1 MASNSIIPD
10 FMSENPNDIFQILMP
25 LKLKID
31 HESYSNSH
39 YVVAVKNI
47 TKNEVFTYEMAP
59 ELLFQYFP
67 SGKYFQNGFNTK
79 GKSYSSK
86 EKYSFDIDTSKIN
99 QDNIKISSLL
109 SEKNIV
115 SLIGWKRKYL
125 NEANNLYC
133 YYIEQNNQKIIIPQY
148 AVALYYYFRFSRM
161 REAAFSCKLDDLF
174 IGANCDANDAS
185 IILNYFANDVDAA
198 FIHRFVCQE
207 KARKAFDDIGR
218 YILVYLKSMKE
229 KYNKDNIDSMPIKA
243 KFPVI
248 NKFTIDARVSRV
260 YNEDTKK
267 EYYFVHEIIDDNSD
281 IGFRKF
287 IKYFQRDKI
296 IQDISDIDNVGIIK
310 SEIPT
315 HTSQILRVN
324 NATKKYTQRYITK
337 DKKLKCSSLNNVVV
351 GQEEITKDVLI
362 DKMNIYE
369 KSQSDEVVDESLT
382 ESSISG
388 EKTIRKIIISSSY
401 KKQDSVKEYIH
412 NFEIFNQYVYFLK
425 YQSSISN
432 LNLNEVQKLP
442 EIINKETSKA
452 NQKGIIHGRARQ
464 FITVTFKYKN
474 IYVGLLEIENTAHA
488 TASTWVIVSSQ
499 LVDKDI
505 FSKFINFYLDNNL
518 TIHEIKNRY
527 KEGQLKFTTKYHERS
542 KNLLEDDKR
551 NWFAGLIRKISFGK

>member
-1 MASNSIIPD
+1 MASNNIIPD

-39 YVVAVKNI
+39 YVVAAKNI

-67 SGKYFQNGFNTK
+67 PGKYFQNGFNTK

-133 YYIEQNNQKIIIPQY
+133 YYIEQDNQKIIIPQY

-161 REAAFSCKLDDLF
+161 RETAFSCKLDDLF

-185 IILNYFANDVDAA
+185 IILNYFANDADAA
-198 FIHRFVCQE
+198 FIHRFVCKE

-218 YILVYLKSMKE
+218 YIIVYLKTMKE

-243 KFPVI
+243 KFPVA

-287 IKYFQRDKI
+287 TKYFQKDKT

-337 DKKLKCSSLNNVVV
+337 DKKLKCGSLSNVDI

-369 KSQSDEVVDESLT
+369 KSLSDEVVDQSLT

-388 EKTIRKIIISSSY
+388 EKTIRKIIISSSIQ
-401 KKQDSVKEYIH
+401 KQELPPKEYVH
-412 NFEIFNQYVYFLK
+412 NFDIFNQYADFLK
-425 YQSSISN
+425 DQTFILDFN
-432 LNLNEVQKLP
+432 LNQVQKLP
-442 EIINKETSKA
+442 ETTIAETSKT
-452 NQKGIIHGRARQ
+452 NPKGFVLGRERQ
-464 FITVTFKYKN
+464 YITATFKFEES
-474 IYVGLLEIENTAHA
+474 YVGLLEIENATNA
-488 TASTWVIVSSQ
+488 TASTWVIVSSEP
-499 LVDKDI
+499 VDKHTFD
-505 FSKFINFYLDNNL
+505 KFIDHYLGDNL
-518 TIHEIKNRY
+518 SIQEIKDKYESNP
-527 KEGQLKFTTKYHERS
+527 LKFTTKNHERTRELQES
-542 KNLLEDDKR
+542 DKNK
-551 NWFAGLIRKISFGK
+551 WVVGLIRKIF

>member
-67 SGKYFQNGFNTK
+67 PGKYFKNGLKTKYKNDVCNKKHSFNIDA
-79 GKSYSSK
+79 SK
-86 EKYSFDIDTSKIN
+86 MIG
-99 QDNIKISSLL
+99 DNIKITSFL

-133 YYIEQNNQKIIIPQY
+133 YYIEQDNQRIIIPQY

-161 REAAFSCKLDDLF
+161 REVAFSCKLDDLF
-174 IGANCDANDAS
+174 VGADCDANNNAS
-185 IILNYFANDVDAA
+185 IVLDYFANDVDAA
-198 FIHRFVCQE
+198 FIHRFACQE
-207 KARKAFDDIGR
+207 KAKKAFDDIGL
-218 YILVYLKSMKE
+218 YINSYLKTMKE
-229 KYNKDNIDSMPIKA
+229 KYNKDNIDLMPIKA
-243 KFPVI
+243 KFPVAD
-248 NKFTIDARVSRV
+248 KFTIHARVSMV

-267 EYYFVHEIIDDNSD
+267 EYHFVHEIIDDNSN
-281 IGFRKF
+281 IGFIKF
-287 IKYFQRDKI
+287 TKYFQKNKI
-296 IQDISDIDNVGIIK
+296 IQDISDIDNIGIIK

-315 HTSQILRVN
+315 HTSQILKVK

-337 DKKLKCSSLNNVVV
+337 DKKLKCSSLDNVDIS
-351 GQEEITKDVLI
+351 QEEITKDVLI
-362 DKMNIYE
+362 DIMKIYE
-369 KSQSDEVVDESLT
+369 KAQSDEVVDQSLT

-401 KKQDSVKEYIH
+401 IKQDSGKEYIH
-412 NFEIFNQYVYFLK
+412 NFEIFNQYIYFLK

-432 LNLNEVQKLP
+432 LNLHQVQKLP
-442 EIINKETSKA
+442 EIINKKTKRI
-452 NQKGIIHGRARQ
+452 NQKGLVQGRARHY
-464 FITVTFKYKN
+464 ITATFKFKES
-474 IYVGLLEIENTAHA
+474 YVGLLEIENATNA
-488 TASTWVIVSSQ
+488 TASTWVIVS
-499 LVDKDI
+499 VKPVNKHTFD
-505 FSKFINFYLDNNL
+505 KFINHYLGDNL
-518 TIHEIKNRY
+518 TIQKMKNDY
-527 KEGQLKFTTKYHERS
+527 KSNLLKFTTKNHERTKDLKES
-542 KNLLEDDKR
+542 DKR
-551 NWFAGLIRKISFGK
+551 NWFAGLIGKIF